1 MSRMLYKTCGLRLYS
16 TRVLISVGGAG
27 TVNHSRKV
35 LTRHSERHICLW
47 FMGSKSDVL
56 SWDYGLL
63 YERSLVV
70 LLLYL
75 SLVPLWDEHKTREQA
90 ASWFLFR
97 CLEFCN
103 WFPLSKVYFRLQR
116 LIPRSVRLESNNA
129 ACSTSRSQ
137 RQPRLGRWKI
147 ESGLDENGT
156 EAAAVTVA
164 ATAVAVGISWV

>member
-1 MSRMLYKTCGLRLYS
+1 MVKRTGIGPGTRAEIRCEWGNKAHQMSRILYKTCGLRLYS

-47 FMGSKSDVL
+47 FMGSISDVL

-75 SLVPLWDEHKTREQA
+75 SLSSHSEMSIKPGSKQRVGFYFGVSSSVID
-90 ASWFLFR
+90 FR
-97 CLEFCN
+97 FRKFTFVCEG
-103 WFPLSKVYFRLQR
+103 LSRDLC
-116 LIPRSVRLESNNA
+116 A
-129 ACSTSRSQ
+129 
-137 RQPRLGRWKI
+137 
-147 ESGLDENGT
+147 
-156 EAAAVTVA
+156 
-164 ATAVAVGISWV
+164 